1 MAVPAYKRALSF
13 LFPMPLEHAVC
24 NGMETELVVYRNRL
38 QLGTADAV
46 YSDGMRYMPALE
58 VAKHCRPQL
67 KEAKKVLVL
76 GAGLC
81 SAVPIFYKAGCT
93 AKFTLVEQNETILQ
107 WAAEYVLETCGVPY
121 EPVCEDARQFVA
133 RNTAQFD
140 FIFTDVFV
148 GRYVPLFVS
157 SPAFIDGLR
166 HALAPGG
173 HMALNYIVNDAV
185 VWQQLHAYWRAT
197 FAEGD
202 VVEKRENRIL
212 LA

>member
-46 YSDGMRYMPALE
+46 YSDGMQYMPALE
-58 VAKHCRPQL
+58 VAKQCTASL
-67 KEAKKVLVL
+67 KEAKNVLVL

-81 SAVPIFYKAGCT
+81 SAVSIFYRAGCR
-93 AKFTLVEQNETILQ
+93 ARFTLVEQNETILQ
-107 WAAEYVLETCGVPY
+107 WAVEYVLYGNKVPFV
-121 EPVCEDARQFVA
+121 PVCEDAAVFMKH
-133 RNTAQFD
+133 NTEQYD

-157 SPAFIDGLR
+157 SPAFIDALR
-166 HALAPGG
+166 QALTPGG
-173 HMALNYIVNDAV
+173 HMAMNYIINDAAA
-185 VWQQLHAYWRAT
+185 WQQLQACWRAT
-197 FAEGD
+197 FAGGE

-212 LA
+212 IA